1 VSESETQKREWG
13 EVVRDMTRDVILEMR
28 AQYLANGA
36 NAMKHWEQIEARVKA
51 AAMSTSTVGEWSSE
65 VMRTLRLGAP
75 SSSLSSALLTLV
87 AEVDGRGM
95 SQRWVEQVERELGLL
110 MAEVRVEADARR
122 ERRLAAM
129 DGEVTDNA

>member
-1 VSESETQKREWG
+1 VNESETQKREWG
-13 EVVRDMTRDVILEMR
+13 EVVRDLTRDVILEMR

-51 AAMSTSTVGEWSSE
+51 AAMSTSTVGEWASE
-65 VMRTLRLGAP
+65 LMRTLRLGAP

-95 SQRWVEQVERELGLL
+95 SQRWAEQVERELGLL

-122 ERRLAAM
+122 ERRLVAM